1 MSSFLKSLSV
11 LTLVVAFTRATI
23 TIQTQNLI
31 GNTTD
36 TIHWTSSDL
45 DSDPDSF
52 SVELNHPEFRDNL
65 ALANNVPTANMAITF
80 EMPDVDPGPEY
91 SILFVENGN
100 ITNVIAR
107 TGQFF
112 VIENDISGP
121 HTGLVS
127 PTLPPPTPS
136 TSSSLATNTSVP
148 STATSSPVSSAVFTT
163 PVSTSSGPA
172 TTPVVVVPNPGS
184 TPSSDNSTVLNG
196 NNPISGAKAVST
208 PA

>member
-1 MSSFLKSLSV
+1 MICRSV

-80 EMPDVDPGPEY
+80 EMPDVDPGSVVPPYSPLLLIVITSHRPEY

-112 VIENDISGP
+112 VIENDSM
-121 HTGLVS
+121 
-127 PTLPPPTPS
+127 TLYYF
-136 TSSSLATNTSVP
+136 SL
-148 STATSSPVSSAVFTT
+148 
-163 PVSTSSGPA
+163 
-172 TTPVVVVPNPGS
+172 
-184 TPSSDNSTVLNG
+184 TV
-196 NNPISGAKAVST
+196 K
-208 PA
+208 